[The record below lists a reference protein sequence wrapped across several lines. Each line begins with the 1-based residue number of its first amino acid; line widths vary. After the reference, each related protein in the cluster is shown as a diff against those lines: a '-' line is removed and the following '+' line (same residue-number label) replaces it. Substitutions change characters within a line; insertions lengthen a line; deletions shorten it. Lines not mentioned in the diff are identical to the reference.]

1 MSSKCNCGKIL
12 KPGYIR
18 CSKCEAARRDRV
30 ESLRWM
36 ADARETIMK
45 DLECEIAAVAD
56 ERVARKALVAALR
69 SANCHCREIKHK
81 KADRHDHDAPCP
93 VEARIAA
100 ALALAAELP

>member
-1 MSSKCNCGKIL
+1 MTTTEQL
-12 KPGYIR
+12 HAY
-18 CSKCEAARRDRV
+18 RDRV

-45 DLECEIAAVAD
+45 DLKREIAAVAD
-56 ERVARKALVAALR
+56 ERTARKALVAALR
-69 SANCHCREIKHK
+69 SANCYCASNMHHK

-100 ALALAAELP
+100 ALALAAKLP